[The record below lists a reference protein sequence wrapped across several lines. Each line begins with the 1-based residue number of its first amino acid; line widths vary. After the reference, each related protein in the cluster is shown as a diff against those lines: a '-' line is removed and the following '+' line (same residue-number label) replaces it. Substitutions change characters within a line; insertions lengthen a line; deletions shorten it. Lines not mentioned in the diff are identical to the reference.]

1 MVRDIMETGFVMSV
15 VEEAGLNANSALQ
28 WTQVDVISTKP
39 GQTMRLK
46 YGIVHSQILPV
57 LFYR

>member
-1 MVRDIMETGFVMSV
+1 METGFVMSV

-46 YGIVHSQILPV
+46 YGIVPSKV
-57 LFYR
+57 

>member
-1 MVRDIMETGFVMSV
+1 METGFVMSV

-28 WTQVDVISTKP
+28 WTQVDVIPTKP

-46 YGIVHSQILPV
+46 YGIVPSKV
-57 LFYR
+57 